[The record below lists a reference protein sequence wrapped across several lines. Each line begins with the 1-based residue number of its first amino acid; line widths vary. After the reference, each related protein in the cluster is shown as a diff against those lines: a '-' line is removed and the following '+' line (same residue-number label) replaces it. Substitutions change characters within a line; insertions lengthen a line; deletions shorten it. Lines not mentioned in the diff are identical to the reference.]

1 MVFNALQ
8 NTHFFTSNAQMALT
22 VEQRQALRREGLE
35 TVQDLI
41 DFKEDELKVA
51 FRNARTGIPGTPAIP
66 AIPAVPAVVQD
77 GNVVQAAVPAIAG
90 VPGIPVINP
99 VPIPARSTKR
109 LLIASVAFH
118 YYRDTGR
125 AVTPINM
132 HFNNVLREF
141 YIEWKALETMA
152 DNETP
157 TLPLLSKNNPP
168 LKWCES
174 FKQYLY
180 GKFGV
185 RKVPLLYLLRETREV
200 TPEAE
205 DPLQE
210 GKAYG
215 SSGSILSDLIARL
228 SHDSPLYKSDNAT
241 LYTLLEEATRNST
254 YAPTIKPF
262 ARTKNGRD
270 AWFALV
276 TSHVGIDKWEKIERD
291 NSSWLINS
299 KWNGNRYSLE
309 SFCSQHRAKY
319 LQLEEASMHTNCQ
332 LPNEHTRVGYLLD
345 NIEHPDAALQAA
357 IASVRQN
364 HNNLRDDF
372 EASVA
377 TLIPVDPFIRSNASK
392 KPVSYEISGVTSTHG
407 RGLKTGVDLRWYKPE
422 DYRDLSTD
430 AKRELREWQNTN
442 EGKAAIADAKES
454 FFKDKSKK
462 GPKRKSSENNSANTG
477 KSPSNKR
484 SKQSARIAALE
495 KTVADQAAKLDEQSK
510 LAEIASTIKASKSG
524 TPSDQLSLARSIMSI
539 ASRQQDS

>member
-1 MVFNALQ
+1 
-8 NTHFFTSNAQMALT
+8 MALT
-22 VEQRQALRREGLE
+22 DEQRQALRREGLE

-41 DFKEDELKVA
+41 DFKQDELKVA
-51 FRNARTGIPGTPAIP
+51 FRTPAIP

-90 VPGIPVINP
+90 VPGIPAINA
-99 VPIPARSTKR
+99 VPIPARSTTR

-118 YYRDTGR
+118 YYKDTGR

-132 HFNNVLREF
+132 HFNNVLRDF
-141 YIEWKALETMA
+141 YIEWQALETMA

-185 RKVPLLYLLRETREV
+185 RKVPLLYLIRETREV

-215 SSGSILSDLIARL
+215 SS
-228 SHDSPLYKSDNAT
+228 DNAT
-241 LYTLLEEATRNST
+241 LYTLLEEATRNYT

-270 AWFALV
+270 AWLALV

-299 KWNGNRYSLE
+299 KWNGKRFSLE

-345 NIEHPDAALQAA
+345 NIDHSDAALQAA

-364 HNNLRDDF
+364 HNNLRNDF

-377 TLIPVDPFIRSNASK
+377 TLIPVDPYIKSNASK

-454 FFKDKSKK
+454 FFKDKSNK
-462 GPKRKSSENNSANTG
+462 GSKRKSSANNNSTNTG

-539 ASRQQDS
+539 ASRQKDS

>member
-276 TSHVGIDKWEKIERD
+276 TSHVGIDKWER
-291 NSSWLINS
+291 
-299 KWNGNRYSLE
+299 
-309 SFCSQHRAKY
+309 
-319 LQLEEASMHTNCQ
+319 
-332 LPNEHTRVGYLLD
+332 
-345 NIEHPDAALQAA
+345 
-357 IASVRQN
+357 
-364 HNNLRDDF
+364 
-372 EASVA
+372 
-377 TLIPVDPFIRSNASK
+377 
-392 KPVSYEISGVTSTHG
+392 
-407 RGLKTGVDLRWYKPE
+407 
-422 DYRDLSTD
+422 
-430 AKRELREWQNTN
+430 
-442 EGKAAIADAKES
+442 
-454 FFKDKSKK
+454 
-462 GPKRKSSENNSANTG
+462 
-477 KSPSNKR
+477 
-484 SKQSARIAALE
+484 
-495 KTVADQAAKLDEQSK
+495 
-510 LAEIASTIKASKSG
+510 
-524 TPSDQLSLARSIMSI
+524 
-539 ASRQQDS
+539 